1 MTENAV
7 RVLVA
12 NRPRLLREMV
22 LSTLS
27 EQVGIN
33 VVGEA
38 EDERDIPELV
48 EKTRPDFLL
57 IGMDEGRK
65 RPRLCDVLLRQYPS
79 LRIIAVAPSSSLGI
93 FYWASF
99 EIHSA
104 TLEASEEGLLQV
116 IRKKDVLPGG
126 RIS

>member
-1 MTENAV
+1 MENDV
-7 RVLVA
+7 RVMVA

-27 EQVGIN
+27 EQAGIC

-38 EDERDIPELV
+38 EDERDVPELV
-48 EKTRPDFLL
+48 AKTHPDFLL
-57 IGMDEGRK
+57 IALEEGRR
-65 RPRLCDVLLRQYPS
+65 RPQLCDTLLRDFPS
-79 LRIIAVAPSSSLGI
+79 LRIIAVAPHSSLGV

-104 TLEASEEGLLQV
+104 TLEASEEGLLEV
-116 IRKKDVLPGG
+116 MRRKSALPGG
-126 RIS
+126 RVL

>member
-1 MTENAV
+1 MENEV

-22 LSTLS
+22 LSALS
-27 EQVGIN
+27 EQEGIN

-38 EDERDIPELV
+38 EDEREVPELV
-48 EKTRPDFLL
+48 AKTQPDFLL
-57 IGMDEGRK
+57 IGMEEGRR
-65 RPRLCDVLLRQYPS
+65 RPRLCDMLLKQFPG
-79 LRIIAVAPSSSLGI
+79 LRIIAVAPHSNLGI

-104 TLEASEEGLLQV
+104 TLEASEEGLLEV
-116 IRKKDVLPGG
+116 IRKKSALPGG
-126 RIS
+126 KVS